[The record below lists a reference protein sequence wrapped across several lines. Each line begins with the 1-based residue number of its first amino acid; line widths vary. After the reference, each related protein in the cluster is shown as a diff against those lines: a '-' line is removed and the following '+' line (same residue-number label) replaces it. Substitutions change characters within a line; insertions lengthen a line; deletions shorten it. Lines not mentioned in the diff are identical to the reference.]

1 MSDNQLDTV
10 VKTLVDDIQA
20 KLGDRIEKSI
30 VVHVKN
36 ALAAYDFENKIT
48 LLASLKL
55 DSKISSLDINSLD
68 VESKLSSAADRVID
82 ALANQARKQIL
93 SDIARKIDG
102 IDFHQS
108 ITNAVAQQV
117 EARLRDV
124 IFPDS
129 SIAFRAIKFDEIAIT
144 GSQVRGGIIEEFGS
158 TGIDDRATDC
168 RVTIMDTHTVFEN
181 TLLAAASDIKGD
193 LTVGGNL
200 IIAGT
205 MNDGPAFQSI
215 VSTAADAVLSEL
227 NQEFFENY
235 GNIVFD
241 RIRTDGVD
249 LNRITVNGEE
259 LIAGNRLG
267 IKVTDSNLQKLGV
280 VRDLQSQGET
290 LLSETVYVAKKR
302 VGINTVNPGHALSVW
317 DQEIE
322 IVAAKHSQNTALVG
336 TARAQ
341 KLILSSNGKDN
352 LILDTD
358 GSVAVDQISI
368 GQTKMSSR
376 AAMPADQQP
385 KGTIVWNTN
394 PDIGQPVGWVSLGGA
409 RWATFGTITV

>member
-10 VKTLVDDIQA
+10 VKTLVDDIQN

-30 VVHVKN
+30 IVHVKN

-55 DSKISSLDINSLD
+55 DSKISSLDINSLS
-68 VESKLSSAADRVID
+68 VESKLSEAADKVID
-82 ALANQARKQIL
+82 SLANQARKQIL

-124 IFPDS
+124 IFPNN
-129 SIAFRAIKFDEIAIT
+129 SIAFQAIKFDEIAIN
-144 GSQVRGGIIEEFGS
+144 GDQVSGGIIKNFGS

-168 RVTIMDTHTVFEN
+168 RVTILDTHTVFEN

-215 VSTAADAVLSEL
+215 VDTAADVVLSEL

-267 IKVTDSNLQKLGV
+267 TKVTDSNLQRLGV

-290 LLSETVYVAKKR
+290 LLSETIYVANKR
-302 VGINTVNPGHALSVW
+302 VGINTVNPGHALSIW

-322 IVAAKHSQNTALVG
+322 IVASKHSQNTALLG

-341 KLILSSNGKDN
+341 KLVLSSNGKDN
-352 LILDTD
+352 LVLNTD
-358 GSVAVDQISI
+358 GSVETEQISI
-368 GQTKMSSR
+368 GKTKMSSR
-376 AAMPADQQP
+376 GAMPSDQQP
-385 KGTIVWNTN
+385 QGTIVWNTN
-394 PDIGQPVGWVSLGGA
+394 PEIGQPIGWVSLGSA
-409 RWATFGTITV
+409 RWAGFGTIAV

>member
-10 VKTLVDDIQA
+10 VKTLVDDIQN

-30 VVHVKN
+30 IVHVKN

-55 DSKISSLDINSLD
+55 DSKISSLDINSLS
-68 VESKLSSAADRVID
+68 VESKLSEAADKVID
-82 ALANQARKQIL
+82 SLANQARKQIL

-124 IFPDS
+124 IFPDN
-129 SIAFRAIKFDEIAIT
+129 SIAFRAIKFDEIAIN
-144 GSQVRGGIIEEFGS
+144 GNQVRGGIIQEFGS

-168 RVTIMDTHTVFEN
+168 RVTVMDTHTVFEN

-215 VSTAADAVLSEL
+215 VGTAADAVLSEL

-267 IKVTDSNLQKLGV
+267 TKVTDSNLQRLGV

-290 LLSETVYVAKKR
+290 LLSETVYVANKR
-302 VGINTVNPGHALSVW
+302 VGINTVNPGHALSIW

-322 IVAAKHSQNTALVG
+322 IVASKHSQNTALLG

-341 KLILSSNGKDN
+341 KLVLSSNGKDN
-352 LILDTD
+352 LLLNTD
-358 GSVAVDQISI
+358 GSVETEQISI
-368 GQTKMSSR
+368 GKTKMSSR
-376 AAMPADQQP
+376 ATMPSDQQP
-385 KGTIVWNTN
+385 QGTIVWNTN
-394 PDIGQPVGWVSLGGA
+394 PEIGQPIGWVSLGSA
-409 RWATFGTITV
+409 RWAGFGTIAA

>member
-10 VKTLVDDIQA
+10 VKTLVDDIQN

-30 VVHVKN
+30 IVHVKN

-55 DSKISSLDINSLD
+55 DSKISSLDINSLS
-68 VESKLSSAADRVID
+68 VESKLSEAADKVID
-82 ALANQARKQIL
+82 SLANQARKQIL

-124 IFPDS
+124 IFPNN
-129 SIAFRAIKFDEIAIT
+129 SIAFQAIKFDEIAIN
-144 GSQVRGGIIEEFGS
+144 GDQVSGGIIKNFGS

-168 RVTIMDTHTVFEN
+168 RVTILDTHTVFEN

-215 VSTAADAVLSEL
+215 VDTAADVVLSEL

-267 IKVTDSNLQKLGV
+267 TKVTDSNLQRLGV

-290 LLSETVYVAKKR
+290 LLSETIYVANKR
-302 VGINTVNPGHALSVW
+302 VGINTVNPGHALSIW

-322 IVAAKHSQNTALVG
+322 IVASKHSQNTALLG

-341 KLILSSNGKDN
+341 KLVLSSNGKDN
-352 LILDTD
+352 LVLNTD
-358 GSVAVDQISI
+358 GSVETEQISI
-368 GQTKMSSR
+368 GQTTMSSR
-376 AAMPADQQP
+376 AAMPSDQQP
-385 KGTIVWNTN
+385 RGTIVWNTN
-394 PDIGQPVGWVSLGGA
+394 PEIGQPIGWVSLGSA
-409 RWATFGTITV
+409 RWAGFGTIAV

>member
-1 MSDNQLDTV
+1 
-10 VKTLVDDIQA
+10 
-20 KLGDRIEKSI
+20 
-30 VVHVKN
+30 
-36 ALAAYDFENKIT
+36 
-48 LLASLKL
+48 
-55 DSKISSLDINSLD
+55 
-68 VESKLSSAADRVID
+68 
-82 ALANQARKQIL
+82 
-93 SDIARKIDG
+93 
-102 IDFHQS
+102 
-108 ITNAVAQQV
+108 VAQQV

-124 IFPDS
+124 IFPNN
-129 SIAFRAIKFDEIAIT
+129 SIAFQAIKFDEIAIN
-144 GSQVRGGIIEEFGS
+144 GDQVSGGIIKNFGS

-215 VSTAADAVLSEL
+215 VGTAADAVLSEL

-267 IKVTDSNLQKLGV
+267 IKVTDSNLQRLGV

-290 LLSETVYVAKKR
+290 LLSETIYVANKR
-302 VGINTVNPGHALSVW
+302 VGINTVNPGHALSIW

-322 IVAAKHSQNTALVG
+322 IVASKHSQNTALLG

-341 KLILSSNGKDN
+341 KLVLSSNGKDN
-352 LILDTD
+352 LVLNTD
-358 GSVAVDQISI
+358 GSVETEQISI
-368 GQTKMSSR
+368 GKTKMSSR
-376 AAMPADQQP
+376 VTMPSDQQP
-385 KGTIVWNTN
+385 QGTIVWNTN
-394 PDIGQPVGWVSLGGA
+394 PEIGQPIGWVSLGSA
-409 RWATFGTITV
+409 RWAGFGTIAA